1 VYIIVL
7 PFIHS
12 LLNQSSILPTNEK
25 KQNRYYRPTN
35 LFLIITGTVELDTLL
50 SVLTKYDS
58 CYASSHPNLARDSKL
73 YARPWTTPVSPL
85 PDTTQG
91 PRWEREWMTTTNWN
105 DAIEE
110 KEEEEVVEEPNEE
123 EEGGGGATAAASDDD
138 GDSTSGDGGGEMVS
152 LSLDVGVKEVKIE
165 FPSED
170 ESCGTVV
177 LGWRTEEYG
186 DDLFQQMTQLDILMR
201 WDFFFLKL
209 LLLVFLYINK
219 WICIYNT
226 YILH

>member
-1 VYIIVL
+1 
-7 PFIHS
+7 
-12 LLNQSSILPTNEK
+12 
-25 KQNRYYRPTN
+25 
-35 LFLIITGTVELDTLL
+35 
-50 SVLTKYDS
+50 
-58 CYASSHPNLARDSKL
+58 
-73 YARPWTTPVSPL
+73 VSPL

-91 PRWEREWMTTTNWN
+91 GLSRWEREWMTTTNWN

-201 WDFFFLKL
+201 WDFFFFFFFFFLFFFCEISPNKYMD
-209 LLLVFLYINK
+209 LVYM
-219 WICIYNT
+219 
-226 YILH
+226 LH